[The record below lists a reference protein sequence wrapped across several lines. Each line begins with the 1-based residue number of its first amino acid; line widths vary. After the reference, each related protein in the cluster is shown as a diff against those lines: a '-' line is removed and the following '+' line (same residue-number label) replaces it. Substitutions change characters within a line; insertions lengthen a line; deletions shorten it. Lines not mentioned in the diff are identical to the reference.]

1 MAGSSGA
8 GGVAR
13 DTGVFDE
20 MEQTIIEMTVQGRSC
35 AEIAEATKRSRQAI
49 WKRLQQPRFRMA
61 IQELCQ
67 ETFEARIRALT
78 TKWDLMQNA
87 FVDIVND
94 PEANHFAK
102 IAAAT
107 QLKSIM
113 IEGRNMSIGEHLAAI
128 QDRLKEVERAAGLR
142 GNVTLV
148 DDDDFED
155 EDDGNQPEVS
165 AE

>member
-1 MAGSSGA
+1 MAGGAGA

-13 DTGVFDE
+13 DSGVFDE
-20 MEQTIIEMTVQGRSC
+20 VEQTMIEMTVQGRSC
-35 AEIAEATKRSRQAI
+35 AEIAEATGRSRQAI

-67 ETFEARIRALT
+67 QTFEARIRALT
-78 TKWDLMQNA
+78 NKWDLMQNA
-87 FVDIVND
+87 FTDILDD

-113 IEGRNMSIGEHLAAI
+113 LEGRNMSIGEHLSAI
-128 QDRLKEVERAAGLR
+128 QDRLKEVERAAGVR
-142 GNVTLV
+142 GHVTVV

-155 EDDGNQPEVS
+155 EDDGPES
-165 AE
+165 QNGPE